1 VRLAA
6 DRRAWFVQAQH
17 GLLGWIAKGRVMKSM
32 KGLRVVVVT
41 DSEHGHVL
49 AARLRRM
56 EVAQVTAVAGVEEAR
71 LLCQSGGADACF
83 VAVGAPVPD
92 APPTKES
99 DAPGRCCGVPAL
111 MIAPVVTPQLRR
123 SARRRGYLAAISAT
137 IPPRMLYRRLG
148 AALQGRRAVR
158 REPRW
163 LARGMP
169 IADHSNSV
177 VLGKPTLH

>member
-1 VRLAA
+1 V
-6 DRRAWFVQAQH
+6 DWD
-17 GLLGWIAKGRVMKSM
+17 GWIVKGRVMRSM
-32 KGLRVVVVT
+32 KDLRVVVVT

-56 EVAQVTAVAGVEEAR
+56 EVAHVMAVAGLEEAR
-71 LLCQSGGADACF
+71 LLCQSGRADACL

-92 APPTKES
+92 APPMKES
-99 DAPGRCCGVPAL
+99 DAPGLCCGVPAL

-123 SARRRGYLAAISAT
+123 AARRRGYLTAISAT

-148 AALQGRRAVR
+148 AALQGRHAAR

-169 IADHSNSV
+169 VAGRSNSAV
-177 VLGKPTLH
+177 FGKPTLH

>member
-1 VRLAA
+1 
-6 DRRAWFVQAQH
+6 
-17 GLLGWIAKGRVMKSM
+17 M

-56 EVAQVTAVAGVEEAR
+56 EVAHVMSVAGLEEAR
-71 LLCQSGGADACF
+71 LLCQSGRTDVCL

-92 APPTKES
+92 APPMRES
-99 DAPGRCCGVPAL
+99 DAPGLCCGVPAL

-123 SARRRGYLAAISAT
+123 AARRRGYLAAISAT

-148 AALQGRRAVR
+148 AALQGRHAAR

-169 IADHSNSV
+169 VPGHSTPAV
-177 VLGKPTLH
+177 FGKPTLH

>member
-1 VRLAA
+1 
-6 DRRAWFVQAQH
+6 
-17 GLLGWIAKGRVMKSM
+17 MKSM

-56 EVAQVTAVAGVEEAR
+56 EVAQVTAVAGLEEAR
-71 LLCQSGGADACF
+71 LLCQSGRADACL

-92 APPTKES
+92 AAPTTES

-123 SARRRGYLAAISAT
+123 AARRRGYLDGDFRDHPAADALSPAWCC
-137 IPPRMLYRRLG
+137 PSGSSGGAPRT
-148 AALQGRRAVR
+148 ALACQGHAHSRPFKFGRFR
-158 REPRW
+158 Q
-163 LARGMP
+163 
-169 IADHSNSV
+169 ADPALTRPFSLLVSDSSPEGV
-177 VLGKPTLH
+177 PS

>member
-1 VRLAA
+1 
-6 DRRAWFVQAQH
+6 
-17 GLLGWIAKGRVMKSM
+17 MKSM

-56 EVAQVTAVAGVEEAR
+56 EIAQVTAVAGLEEAQ
-71 LLCQSGGADACF
+71 LLCQSGRADACL
-83 VAVGAPVPD
+83 VAVGAPVLD
-92 APPTKES
+92 AARTKES
-99 DAPGRCCGVPAL
+99 DAPGRRCGVPAL

-123 SARRRGYLAAISAT
+123 AARRRGYLTAISAT

-163 LARGMP
+163 LARGVP
-169 IADHSNSV
+169 IADLSNSAAF
-177 VLGKPTLH
+177 GKPTLH

>member
-1 VRLAA
+1 
-6 DRRAWFVQAQH
+6 
-17 GLLGWIAKGRVMKSM
+17 MKSM

-56 EVAQVTAVAGVEEAR
+56 EIAQVTAVTGLEEAR
-71 LLCQSGGADACF
+71 LLCQSGRADACL

-92 APPTKES
+92 AAPTKES

-123 SARRRGYLAAISAT
+123 AARRRGYLTAISAT

-148 AALQGRRAVR
+148 AALQGRQRGAPRSRAGLPGACPSPTFQTQQFSASR
-158 REPRW
+158 LCIDASFQ
-163 LARGMP
+163 LASFGLQP
-169 IADHSNSV
+169 
-177 VLGKPTLH
+177 